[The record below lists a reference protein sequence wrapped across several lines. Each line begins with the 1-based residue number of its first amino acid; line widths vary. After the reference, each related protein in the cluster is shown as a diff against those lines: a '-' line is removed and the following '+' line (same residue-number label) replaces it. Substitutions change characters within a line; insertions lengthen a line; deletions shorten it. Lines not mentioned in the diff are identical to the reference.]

1 MACNELS
8 FWNCMWCG
16 FSVTYFNLAT
26 GFLWTSS
33 PELDLI
39 QDRFSANFD
48 PLSLSLYLRQ
58 VQSVLKSVGG

>member
-1 MACNELS
+1 MEEILAYLREFPNLLDY
-8 FWNCMWCG
+8 
-16 FSVTYFNLAT
+16 VRDFNLST
-26 GFLWTSS
+26 GFLWTIS